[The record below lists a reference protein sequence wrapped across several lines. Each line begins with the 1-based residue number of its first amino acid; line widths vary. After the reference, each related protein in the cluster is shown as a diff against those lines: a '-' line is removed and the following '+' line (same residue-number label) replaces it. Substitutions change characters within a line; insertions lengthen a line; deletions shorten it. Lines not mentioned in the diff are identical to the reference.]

1 MQNYKKAKPLL
12 KKAVGLGGADNAIAI
27 RAYSILTQ
35 QMSAD
40 KRWSGVGGVSKA
52 KNKFLSKLNKTKS
65 GLSEL
70 VIPVQAEVYKV
81 EEIVEDPKGEK
92 WEPPHISPASPFR
105 DKSGVSQEEKQAK
118 MARMRAQIAA
128 RNKAAIVKK
137 EQEEAADDKACLMFR
152 KSNCFRA
159 GMISLSTH
167 VWFER
172 LTIMMIFANCVSLA
186 MFDPADQ
193 GRVRSDDY
201 PFSLSIFCVVSSH
214 SILAFSM

>member
-1 MQNYKKAKPLL
+1 MKR
-12 KKAVGLGGADNAIAI
+12 AVGLGGADSATAI

-35 QMSAD
+35 QISAD

-52 KNKFLSKLNKTKS
+52 KNKFLSKLNKTES

-70 VIPVQAEVYKV
+70 VIPAQAEVYKV

-92 WEPPHISPASPFR
+92 WEPPLISPASPFR

-118 MARMRAQIAA
+118 MARMRAQIAT
-128 RNKAAIVKK
+128 RNKAAIVNK
-137 EQEEAADDKACLMFR
+137 EEEEAADDEACLMFG
-152 KSNCFRA
+152 KSNRFRA

-172 LTIMMIFANCVSLA
+172 LTIMMTFANCVSLA

-193 GRVRSDDY
+193 GCMRSDD
-201 PFSLSIFCVVSSH
+201 
-214 SILAFSM
+214 